1 MAKQKKLVKKKR
13 KNMFIIL
20 EIPDIYKV
28 INKVQ
33 VQDKSMLCK
42 IKDVALLPIIENII
56 KDSSLLFNLVKG
68 NKVIISPGEEK
79 FGQNVPFDQM
89 EAEINEIFNN

>member
-1 MAKQKKLVKKKR
+1 MARQKKVSKKKR
-13 KNMFIIL
+13 KNMFTIL
-20 EIPDIYKV
+20 EIPDIYKA

-33 VQDKSMLCK
+33 IQDKKILCK
-42 IKDVALLPIIENII
+42 IKDVALLPVIENII
-56 KDSSLLFNLVKG
+56 KDSSLLFSLQKN

-89 EAEINEIFNN
+89 EEEINEIFNE

>member
-1 MAKQKKLVKKKR
+1 
-13 KNMFIIL
+13 MFIIL

-56 KDSSLLFNLVKG
+56 KDSSLIFSLQKN

-89 EAEINEIFNN
+89 AEEINEIFNNWGE